1 MSRNNYIYI
10 IFFFFFTQ
18 NVSVRMVIHRGQ
30 NGNKKGK
37 GKKWTPAYTTK
48 RQLRLKKKNQNKK
61 RTAASKQLD

>member
-1 MSRNNYIYI
+1 
-10 IFFFFFTQ
+10 
-18 NVSVRMVIHRGQ
+18 MVIHRGQ

-61 RTAASKQLD
+61 RTAASKQID